1 MRVNEIEYC
10 SMKIGCEEEWVGM
23 QEKRMEGN
31 GGVKGRRE
39 TVAYIRSQLVKQLV
53 PQRAEIV
60 PNDQT
65 QHHEVLHDESPFL

>member
-1 MRVNEIEYC
+1 MRMDEIEYFRWTA
-10 SMKIGCEEEWVGM
+10 GYEEEWVGL

-65 QHHEVLHDESPFL
+65 QHHEVLHG